1 MKTLKYCPQLNTFTG
16 SITASLLMCQLEYWF
31 NHTNGTAFYKFLEP
45 CQDEHYH
52 IGDSWI
58 EELGFTK
65 TEFRTAFKHIGKVY
79 KSKTEFLKSKDK
91 FSGKL
96 YLSYYDRIKKLTYY
110 IRNNDEASSL
120 LRNLEDVLPYSLDY
134 TSSTDYTPESCRQTL
149 QTSSASA
156 TPQTMHT
163 PHTSEPDYPQILHLF
178 HTNCPSLAKVPYL
191 SHKCQKLL
199 ASLCNK
205 IREKGLD
212 LFATLEQGFKLVEQS
227 DFLCGRGKFHKWRAL
242 FSWIIRPDKFFA
254 ILEGA
259 YLPFQRPD
267 TLTSLPTCVP
277 STSSPSSYLPHTPN
291 ATRCTSHPTPKSSTK
306 FMRMYTHNFD
316 IKALEAHEAA
326 YLDAHYG
333 QV

>member
-1 MKTLKYCPQLNTFTG
+1 MKTLKYCPQLNAFTG

-31 NHTNGTAFYKFLEP
+31 NHTNGQAFYKFLEP

-58 EELGFTK
+58 EEMGFTK
-65 TEFRTAFKHIGKVY
+65 TEFRTAFKHIGKIY

-91 FSGKL
+91 FCGKL

-110 IRNNDEASSL
+110 LRNNDEASSL

-134 TSSTDYTPESCRQTL
+134 TSSKDYALEPSKQTKTMLHKPETV
-149 QTSSASA
+149 
-156 TPQTMHT
+156 
-163 PHTSEPDYPQILHLF
+163 HTSPLPEPNYPHILHLF
-178 HTNCPSLAKVPYL
+178 HTNCPSLSQVSYL

-199 ASLCNK
+199 ASLCDQ

-212 LFATLEQGFKLVEQS
+212 LFTTLEQGFKMVEQS
-227 DFLCGRGKFHKWRAL
+227 DFLCGRGKFHKWRAI

-259 YLPFQRPD
+259 YLPFQQPPAQA
-267 TLTSLPTCVP
+267 SS
-277 STSSPSSYLPHTPN
+277 STPYVSPSAPSLTMQQPSSKPPH
-291 ATRCTSHPTPKSSTK
+291 K

-316 IKALEAHEAA
+316 IQELEANESA

-333 QV
+333 PL

>member
-1 MKTLKYCPQLNTFTG
+1 MKTLKYCPQLNAFTG

-31 NHTNGTAFYKFLEP
+31 NHTNGEAFYKFLEP

-58 EELGFTK
+58 EEMGFTK
-65 TEFRTAFKHIGKVY
+65 TEFRTAFKHIGRIY

-91 FSGKL
+91 FCGKL

-110 IRNNDEASSL
+110 LRNNDEASSL
-120 LRNLEDVLPYSLDY
+120 LRNLEDRLPYSLDY

-156 TPQTMHT
+156 NPQTMHT
-163 PHTSEPDYPQILHLF
+163 PHTSEPDYPHILHLF
-178 HTNCPSLAKVPYL
+178 HTNCPSLAQVSYL

-199 ASLCNK
+199 ASLCDQ

-212 LFATLEQGFKLVEQS
+212 LFITLEQGFKLVEQS

-242 FSWIIRPDKFFA
+242 FSWIIRPDKFFT

-259 YLPFQRPD
+259 YLPFQQPPA
-267 TLTSLPTCVP
+267 L
-277 STSSPSSYLPHTPN
+277 TSSPTPYVSPSAPSLTMQQPSSKPPH
-291 ATRCTSHPTPKSSTK
+291 K

-316 IKALEAHEAA
+316 IKALEANESA

-333 QV
+333 PL